1 MLRVLV
7 LLLLLANAAYYG
19 WSQGALSAW
28 GWGPAET
35 GEPQRVE
42 QQVNAD
48 ALRILPPDEARKAE
62 LAAITPPRPPECLL
76 AGPLG
81 VAQAEDLRRQL
92 ASWPA
97 GSWALEETV
106 DPARWIIYM
115 GKFPNTQALDH
126 KREELDRMKIKV
138 TVVDVA
144 DLQPGI
150 SLGRY
155 ENLPQ
160 AQAELGNLQ
169 KRGVRTARVV
179 QERAEARQ
187 TQLRLPAVDDALRGR
202 LDGLRSSL
210 GDRTL
215 HACR

>member
-1 MLRVLV
+1 MLRILV
-7 LLLLLANAAYYG
+7 LLLLLLNAGYYG

-28 GWGPAET
+28 GWGPTDPA
-35 GEPQRVE
+35 EPQRLE
-42 QQVNAD
+42 DQVHAD

-62 LAAITPPRPPECLL
+62 QAALTPPKPPECLL

-92 ASWPA
+92 ASWPS
-97 GSWALEETV
+97 GSWALEEST

-115 GKFPNTQALDH
+115 GKFANTAALDH

-138 TVVDVA
+138 VIVDTP

-155 ENLPQ
+155 ESLTQ
-160 AQAELGNLQ
+160 AQNELANLQ

-179 QERAEARQ
+179 QERAETRQ
-187 TQLRLPAVDDALRGR
+187 TQLRLPAVDEALRPRLDALRSVLADR
-202 LDGLRSSL
+202 PLRS
-210 GDRTL
+210 
-215 HACR
+215 CR